1 VHTEAEGPPRIGHPD
16 YSALEH
22 AQREKLAALRRS
34 RDDAPVRAA
43 LSAVREAARADT
55 NLMPPII
62 DAVKATATL
71 GEISDA
77 LRSEWGTYD
86 P

>member
-1 VHTEAEGPPRIGHPD
+1 M
-16 YSALEH
+16 
-22 AQREKLAALRRS
+22 
-34 RDDAPVRAA
+34 
-43 LSAVREAARADT
+43 ARGED

-62 DAVKATATL
+62 DAVKVGATL